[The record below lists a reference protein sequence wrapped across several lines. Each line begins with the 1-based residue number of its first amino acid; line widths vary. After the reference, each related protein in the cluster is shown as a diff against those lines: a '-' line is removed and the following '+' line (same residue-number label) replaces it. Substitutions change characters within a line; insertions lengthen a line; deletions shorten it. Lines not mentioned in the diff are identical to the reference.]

1 MYFRFLFHGIMKNQ
15 PEPTLQNTA
24 EYAFSDEES
33 FSLILNNL
41 QDTFVLLNK
50 DLNIV
55 AATELTRK
63 RIKQYFN
70 LDLYKGMSLFSM
82 VAPDRVE
89 LVRKMANDIL
99 NGGPERIMEHEINQS
114 GLKLVL
120 RNHFRPAFNDLGE
133 IIGLIVTARDI
144 TEEKNSAHHLKIAEE
159 RWRFALEGAQQG
171 VWDWN
176 ILTGECFYSE
186 GYKKLYGYEPGELH
200 NRIEEWEA
208 LIHPEDKQKMKEAVK
223 EHISTENPF
232 HESTYRIRAK
242 NGQYKWILARGMI
255 IERDSKDQPV
265 RMIGTHTDITE
276 QVIAREKLRT
286 SEQYYRNL
294 FQSNPLPC
302 WIYDSETLSFL
313 EVNEAAVNHYGFSRE
328 EFLSS
333 NLYLIHPP
341 DFIGRLEERLENEH
355 LHNILHYSKWQHHK
369 KNGERI
375 YVDIDINTIR
385 YGNVNAKLVV
395 VHDVTE
401 KVKIEK
407 ARKETEEELRRSNER
422 FKLASMATSD
432 AIYDWNMVNDQ
443 LIWGEG
449 LQHLFG
455 LNPSEVTINKWKEL
469 IHPEDQANVTRSLE
483 TSIRSQTKW
492 QMKYRF
498 LDAKGNYRYVLDR
511 GFITRNAEGKAI
523 SMIGSLQ
530 DITDLHEKEKQLLIS
545 NERYRFAT
553 LATSDVVWDMNL
565 LEGTVVFSDNFQKM
579 LGWPLPEDNT
589 LTIESLIRT
598 VLPQENQHV
607 FTKLSAT
614 INDPDKT
621 FWAEEFTVKKAD
633 GSYCHINDRG
643 YIIRNENKEAVRV
656 IGAFQDITERN
667 YYEQLLSLERSVFEL
682 SNDINVSLFDI
693 ANTLLN
699 GIETIIPDAYT
710 SVVLLKDNGK
720 IESLAAPRL
729 PEAFTTSLNNLEIGP
744 AAGSCGT
751 SMYRAETVITENI
764 EEDPLWEQYQ
774 EYVKPF
780 GLKACWS
787 LPIINGSGK
796 VLGAFAIYYKEIKSP
811 TAIELDTI
819 ERIRN
824 ILRVLMEHFSSLEDI
839 KQANERFDIMMM
851 ATHDLVWDWNLETN
865 EVYRDPVGLKNVY
878 GMEFNGPIHN
888 ILNWLE
894 RIHPDDHDRVEKVM
908 YEIMQAED
916 QSTFD
921 VEYRFLRDDG
931 HYSYV
936 YDRGKIIRNQQ
947 GKPVRMIGAAQD
959 ITLRKKLEQELLQ
972 NELGRQKAIN
982 QATVDTQEQERGEI
996 GKELHD
1002 NVNQVLTTTKL
1013 YLDLALSNSELKDE
1027 LISKSIQNVIMVI
1040 NEIRQLSRSLM
1051 DPSIGDLGLVDS
1063 IHDLIDN
1070 INLTRKVKA
1079 QLEAD
1084 KKIEDYLDKNHKLT
1098 VFRII
1103 QEAMNN
1109 AIKHARATTVNII
1122 LKKNRNKA
1130 ELVIE
1135 DDGIGFS
1142 PLLVKKG
1149 VGLKNI
1155 QNRIYLINGKQQ
1167 IISAPGAGCRIII
1180 EFPINKK
1187 QN

>member
-1 MYFRFLFHGIMKNQ
+1 MYIRSLFHGNMKNR

-24 EYAFSDEES
+24 ENAFSDEES

-41 QDTFVLLNK
+41 QDTFVLLDK
-50 DLNIV
+50 DLNII
-55 AATELTRK
+55 AATELSRK
-63 RIKQYFN
+63 RIRQYFN
-70 LDLYKGMSLFSM
+70 LEFQRGMSLFTMIS
-82 VAPDRVE
+82 PDRHTTVKLMTDE
-89 LVRKMANDIL
+89 IL
-99 NGGPERIMEHEINQS
+99 RGGPDRFMEHEIVL
-114 GLKLVL
+114 GGKKLILK
-120 RNHFRPAFNDLGE
+120 NHFRPAYNNQGE
-133 IIGLIVTARDI
+133 IIGLIVTSRDI
-144 TEEKNSAHHLKIAEE
+144 TEEKTAAQQLKVAEE

-176 ILTGECFYSE
+176 ILTGECYYSE
-186 GYKKLYGYEPGELH
+186 GYKKLYGYAPGELH
-200 NRIEEWEA
+200 NRIEEWEM
-208 LIHPEDKQKMKEAVK
+208 LIHPEDKLKMKEAVK
-223 EHISTENPF
+223 EHLSTENPF
-232 HESTYRIRAK
+232 HESTYRIKAK
-242 NGQYKWILARGMI
+242 NGEYKWILARGMI
-255 IERDSKDQPV
+255 IERDQNEQPR

-276 QVIAREKLRT
+276 QVLAREKLLK
-286 SEQYYRNL
+286 SEEYYRNL
-294 FQSNPLPC
+294 FQNNPLPC
-302 WIYDSETLSFL
+302 WIYDLSSLRFL
-313 EVNEAAVNHYGFSRE
+313 EVNQAAINHYGYSRE

-333 NLYLIHPP
+333 DLYLIHPP
-341 DFIGRLEERLENEH
+341 DFIGQLEERLKKQQTES
-355 LHNILHYSKWQHHK
+355 IQRYSKWKHRK
-369 KNGERI
+369 KNGDHI
-375 YVDIDINTIR
+375 FVDIDINTIQ
-385 YGNVNAKLVV
+385 YENVNAKLVV
-395 VHDVTE
+395 SHDVTE
-401 KVKIEK
+401 KVRIEEIQ
-407 ARKETEEELRRSNER
+407 KETEEELRRSNER
-422 FKLASMATSD
+422 FKLASRATSD
-432 AIYDWNMVNDQ
+432 AIYEWNLLNDK
-443 LIWGEG
+443 LFWGEG

-455 LNPSEVTINKWKEL
+455 YKPQDISIEKWKEL
-469 IHPEDQANVTRSLE
+469 VHPEDRDLVNRSLE
-483 TSIRSQTKW
+483 LSFRSQTRW

-498 LDAKGNYRYVLDR
+498 KDAKDQYRYVLDR
-511 GFITRNAEGKAI
+511 AFITRNSEGKAI

-530 DITDLHEKEKQLLIS
+530 DITDLHQKEKELLIS

-553 LATSDVVWDMNL
+553 LATSDVVWDMNVK
-565 LEGTVVFSDNFQKM
+565 EGTIVFSDNFQKL
-579 LGWPLPEDNT
+579 LGWPLPENNT
-589 LTIESLIRT
+589 LTIDYLVKNLLTS
-598 VLPQENQHV
+598 ENEYV
-607 FTKLSAT
+607 IERLNAA
-614 INDPDKT
+614 INDPEKT
-621 FWAEEFTVKKAD
+621 YWSEEFTVKKAD
-633 GSYCHINDRG
+633 GSNCHINDRG

-682 SNDINVSLFDI
+682 SNNINVSLLEI
-693 ANTLLN
+693 ASNLLT
-699 GIETIIPDAYT
+699 GIESIIPDAYT
-710 SVVLLKDNGK
+710 SVMIMKENGT
-720 IESLAAPRL
+720 IEGLAAPRL
-729 PEAFTTSLNNLEIGP
+729 PEAFLQSLNNLEIGP

-764 EEDPLWEQYQ
+764 ETDPLWANYRK
-774 EYVKPF
+774 YVEPYE
-780 GLKACWS
+780 LKACWS
-787 LPIINGSGK
+787 LPIINGAGK
-796 VLGAFAIYYKEIKSP
+796 ILGAFAIYYKEAKSP
-811 TAIELDTI
+811 SAIELDTI

-824 ILRVLMEHFSSLEDI
+824 ILRVLMEHFSALEDI

-888 ILNWLE
+888 IHNWLE

-908 YEIMQAED
+908 YEIMSAEEH
-916 QSTFD
+916 STFD

-931 HYSYV
+931 HYSHV

-959 ITLRKKLEQELLQ
+959 ITLRKKLEKELLH

-1013 YLDLALSNSELKDE
+1013 YLDLALSNGELKDD

-1063 IHDLIDN
+1063 IHDLVDN
-1070 INLTRKVKA
+1070 INLTRKLKA
-1079 QLEAD
+1079 HLEAD
-1084 KKIEDYLDKNHKLT
+1084 RKIEDYLDKNHKLT

-1109 AIKHARATTVNII
+1109 AIRHARANTVNIS
-1122 LKKNRNKA
+1122 LRKHRDKA
-1130 ELVIE
+1130 ELVIS
-1135 DDGIGFS
+1135 DDGLGFNPQS
-1142 PLLVKKG
+1142 VKKG

-1167 IISAPGAGCRIII
+1167 IISAPGAGCKIII

-1187 QN
+1187 QI

>member
-1 MYFRFLFHGIMKNQ
+1 M
-15 PEPTLQNTA
+15 
-24 EYAFSDEES
+24 
-33 FSLILNNL
+33 
-41 QDTFVLLNK
+41 
-50 DLNIV
+50 
-55 AATELTRK
+55 
-63 RIKQYFN
+63 
-70 LDLYKGMSLFSM
+70 
-82 VAPDRVE
+82 
-89 LVRKMANDIL
+89 
-99 NGGPERIMEHEINQS
+99 
-114 GLKLVL
+114 
-120 RNHFRPAFNDLGE
+120 
-133 IIGLIVTARDI
+133 
-144 TEEKNSAHHLKIAEE
+144 
-159 RWRFALEGAQQG
+159 EGAQQG

-208 LIHPEDKQKMKEAVK
+208 LIHPEDKLKMKEAVN
-223 EHISTENPF
+223 EHISTDNPF
-232 HESTYRIRAK
+232 HESTYRIKTK

-255 IERDSKDQPV
+255 IERDVNDRAV

-276 QVIAREKLRT
+276 QVNAREKLRQ
-286 SEQYYRNL
+286 SEEYYRNL

-302 WIYDSETLSFL
+302 WIYDTQTLAFL
-313 EVNEAAVNHYGFSRE
+313 DVNQAAINHYGFSRE

-333 NLYLIHPP
+333 DLFLFHAPESYKKLRERVQNEYLY
-341 DFIGRLEERLENEH
+341 
-355 LHNILHYSKWQHHK
+355 NIQHFNKWMHRK
-369 KNGERI
+369 KNGEEI
-375 YVDIDINTIR
+375 FVDIDINTIQ
-385 YGNVNAKLVV
+385 YGKVNAKLVV
-395 VHDVTE
+395 AHDITE

-407 ARKETEEELRRSNER
+407 AQKKTEEELRRSNER

-432 AIYDWNMVNDQ
+432 AIYDWDLLTNQ
-443 LIWGEG
+443 LLWGEG
-449 LQHLFG
+449 LQNLFG
-455 LNPSEVTINKWKEL
+455 LDPVDITIDKWKEL
-469 IHPEDQANVTRSLE
+469 IHPEDQPLVKSSLE
-483 TSIRSQTKW
+483 ASINSQTKW

-498 LDAKGNYRYVLDR
+498 KDAKGEYRFVLDR
-511 GFITRNAEGKAI
+511 GFITRNTEGKAL

-530 DITDLHEKEKQLLIS
+530 DISDLHMKETELLIS
-545 NERYRFAT
+545 NERYRYAT
-553 LATSDVVWDMNL
+553 LATSDVVWDMDL
-565 LEGTVVFSDNFQKM
+565 LEGTVVFSDNFQKL
-579 LGWPLPEDNT
+579 LGWPLPENNT
-589 LTIESLIRT
+589 IALDQLVRM
-598 VLPQENQHV
+598 VLPDENQYV
-607 FTKLSAT
+607 NSKLNEV
-614 INDPDKT
+614 IKDPDKT
-621 FWAEEFTVKKAD
+621 YWAEEFTVKKAD
-633 GSYCHINDRG
+633 GSYCYINDRG
-643 YIIRNENKEAVRV
+643 YIIRNEKKEAIRV

-682 SNDINVSLFDI
+682 SNNINVSMFDI
-693 ANTLLN
+693 ANKLLT
-699 GIETIIPDAYT
+699 GVETIIPDSFT
-710 SVVLLKDNGK
+710 SVVLLKENGT
-720 IESLAAPRL
+720 IEALAAPRL
-729 PEAFTTSLNNLEIGP
+729 PKAFTNSLNNLKIGP
-744 AAGSCGT
+744 VAGSCGT
-751 SMYRAETVITENI
+751 SMYRAETVITEDI
-764 EEDPLWEQYQ
+764 EQDPLWEQYVD
-774 EYVKPF
+774 YVRPF

-796 VLGAFAIYYKEIKSP
+796 VLGSFAIYYKEAKSP
-811 TAIELDTI
+811 SAIELDTI

-824 ILRVLMEHFSSLEDI
+824 ILRVLMEHFAALEEI

-865 EVYRDPVGLKNVY
+865 EVYRDAVGLKNVY
-878 GMEFNGPIHN
+878 GLEKNDPIHN
-888 ILNWLE
+888 IQEWLE
-894 RIHPDDHDRVEKVM
+894 RIHPEDHNKVEKVM
-908 YEIMQAED
+908 HEIIKAKD

-931 HYSYV
+931 TYSYV

-947 GKPVRMIGAAQD
+947 GKPIRMIGAAQD
-959 ITLRKKLEQELLQ
+959 ITLRKKLEQKLLH

-1013 YLDLALSNSELKDE
+1013 YLDLALSNAELKDD
-1027 LISKSIQNVIMVI
+1027 LINKSIQNVTMVI

-1070 INLTRKVKA
+1070 INLTRKLKA
-1079 QLEAD
+1079 QLDAD

-1109 AIKHARATTVNII
+1109 AINHAKASTVKIG

-1135 DDGIGFS
+1135 DNGIGFN
-1142 PLLVKKG
+1142 PQLIKKG
-1149 VGLKNI
+1149 AGLKNI

-1167 IISAPGAGCRIII
+1167 IISAPGAGCKIII

-1187 QN
+1187 QI